1 MGFPKLGEGM
11 SVETSNRVWKQ
22 SSKGG
27 TPLLLLLALADWS
40 DNWGYCHPS
49 IEQMAVKCRQ
59 TERNILNLIADLEK
73 SNELRRLT
81 RGKGGRGKGSG
92 SVYQV
97 ITGMNQVEI
106 TASEQSSPLA
116 RATLAKLA
124 SGEAAPPSVSKPPLE
139 TDEKISGE
147 NFSPEKQSPD
157 VSPVSIVRLNEL
169 INVSDSSTPSSG
181 SKEKHEPSPE
191 ERAEIL
197 YRLVRPGHL
206 TLPNS
211 EQRTVALRVLDM
223 YLQSY
228 DSPQAAAQ
236 ALKPFA
242 AEADARGIR
251 PTNLCW
257 LSEWAAVGQ
266 IPKQRNKS
274 RSNTKPVASTESTVD
289 YEAIRQRM
297 EAELPTL
304 IEKKDNA

>member
-1 MGFPKLGEGM
+1 M

-22 SSKGG
+22 SCKGG

-40 DNWGYCHPS
+40 DDWGYCHPS

-73 SNELRRLT
+73 SRELRRLA

-97 ITGMNQVEI
+97 ITGMSVVEI
-106 TASEQSSPLA
+106 SASEQSSPLA
-116 RATLAKLA
+116 RMTLVKLA
-124 SGEAAPPSVSKPPLE
+124 SGEIAPPSVSKPTLE

-147 NFSPEKQSPD
+147 NFSYEKQSHD
-157 VSPVSIVRLNEL
+157 FSPVSIVRLNEL
-169 INVSDSSTPSSG
+169 INVSDSSTPPSG
-181 SKEKHEPSPE
+181 NMQKNETSPE
-191 ERAEIL
+191 ERAEAL

-211 EQRTVALRVLDM
+211 EQRAVAFRVLGM
-223 YLQSY
+223 YLQRCE
-228 DSPQAAAQ
+228 SPESAAQ

-266 IPKQRNKS
+266 IPKQRIKS
-274 RSNTKPVASTESTVD
+274 RSNTKPATNSDPAVD
-289 YEAIRQRM
+289 YDAIRQRM
-297 EAELPTL
+297 EAELPAL

>member
-1 MGFPKLGEGM
+1 M

-22 SSKGG
+22 SGKGG

-40 DNWGYCHPS
+40 DDWGYCHPS
-49 IEQMAVKCRQ
+49 IEQMAIKCRQ

-73 SNELRRLT
+73 SSELRRLA

-97 ITGMNQVEI
+97 ITGLNQVEI

-116 RATLAKLA
+116 RETLAKLA
-124 SGEAAPPSVSKPPLE
+124 SGEVAPPSVAKPPLE

-147 NFSPEKQSPD
+147 KFSPEKQSRD
-157 VSPVSIVRLNEL
+157 FSPVSIVRLNEL
-169 INVSDSSTPSSG
+169 INVSDSSTPPSG
-181 SKEKHEPSPE
+181 STQKIEPSPE
-191 ERAEIL
+191 ERAEAL

-211 EQRTVALRVLDM
+211 EQRTVALRVLGM
-223 YLQSY
+223 YLQRY
-228 DSPQAAAQ
+228 DSPQAAAH

-266 IPKQRNKS
+266 IPKQRNKF
-274 RSNTKPVASTESTVD
+274 RTNAKPAPTTEPTVD

-304 IEKKDNA
+304 IEKKDDA

>member
-1 MGFPKLGEGM
+1 M

-22 SSKGG
+22 SGKGG
-27 TPLLLLLALADWS
+27 TPLLLLLAMADWS
-40 DNWGYCHPS
+40 DDWGYCHPS

-73 SNELRRLT
+73 SRELRRLA

-97 ITGMNQVEI
+97 ITGMNRVEI

-116 RATLAKLA
+116 RMTLAKLA
-124 SGEAAPPSVSKPPLE
+124 SGEVAPPSVSKPPLE

-157 VSPVSIVRLNEL
+157 FSPVSIVRLNEL
-169 INVSDSSTPSSG
+169 INVSDSSTPPSG
-181 SKEKHEPSPE
+181 SMQKNEPSPE
-191 ERAEIL
+191 ERAEAL

-211 EQRTVALRVLDM
+211 EQRAVALRVLGM

-228 DSPQAAAQ
+228 ESPQAAAQ

-266 IPKQRNKS
+266 IPKQRNKF
-274 RSNTKPVASTESTVD
+274 RSNTKPVASTEPAVD

-304 IEKKDNA
+304 IERKDNA

>member
-1 MGFPKLGEGM
+1 M

-22 SSKGG
+22 SCKGG

-40 DNWGYCHPS
+40 DDWGYCHPS
-49 IEQMAVKCRQ
+49 IEQMAIKCRQ

-73 SNELRRLT
+73 SSELRRLV

-97 ITGMNQVEI
+97 ITGMSAIEV
-106 TASEQSSPLA
+106 TTSERLSPLA

-124 SGEAAPPSVSKPPLE
+124 SGEVAPPSVQRSRSE
-139 TDEKISGE
+139 TDEKFSGE
-147 NFSPEKQSPD
+147 NLSSEKQSRNF
-157 VSPVSIVRLNEL
+157 SPVSILRLNEL
-169 INVSDSSTPSSG
+169 INVSDSSTPPSG
-181 SKEKHEPSPE
+181 RTSKNEPSPE
-191 ERAEIL
+191 ERAEAL
-197 YRLVRPGHL
+197 YRLVRPGHI

-211 EQRTVALRVLDM
+211 EQRAVAIRVLGI
-223 YLQSY
+223 YLQRHQ
-228 DSPQAAAQ
+228 SPESAAQ

-266 IPKQRNKS
+266 IPKQRYKS
-274 RSNTKPVASTESTVD
+274 RSNAKPAPTTEPAVD

-297 EAELPTL
+297 EAELPAL
-304 IEKKDNA
+304 IEKKDNT

>member
-1 MGFPKLGEGM
+1 M
-11 SVETSNRVWKQ
+11 ETSNRVWKQ
-22 SSKGG
+22 SGKGG

-40 DNWGYCHPS
+40 DDWGYCHPS
-49 IEQMAVKCRQ
+49 IEQMAIKCRQ

-73 SNELRRLT
+73 SSELRRLA

-97 ITGMNQVEI
+97 ITGMSAVEI

-124 SGEAAPPSVSKPPLE
+124 SGEVAPPSAQRSRSE
-139 TDEKISGE
+139 TDEKFSLE
-147 NFSPEKQSPD
+147 NFSSEKQSPIF
-157 VSPVSIVRLNEL
+157 SPVSIVRLNEL
-169 INVSDSSTPSSG
+169 INVSDSSTPPSRNMQ
-181 SKEKHEPSPE
+181 KNEPLPE
-191 ERAEIL
+191 ERAEAL

-211 EQRTVALRVLDM
+211 EQRTVALRVLGM
-223 YLQSY
+223 YLQRH
-228 DSPQAAAQ
+228 DSLQAAAQ
-236 ALKPFA
+236 VLKPFA

-274 RSNTKPVASTESTVD
+274 RSSTQQAPTTKPTAD
-289 YEAIRQRM
+289 YEAIRKRM
-297 EAELPTL
+297 ETELPTL
-304 IEKKDNA
+304 IENKDSV

>member
-1 MGFPKLGEGM
+1 M

-27 TPLLLLLALADWS
+27 TPLLLLLAMADWS
-40 DNWGYCHPS
+40 DDWGYCHPS
-49 IEQMAVKCRQ
+49 IEQMAIKCRQ
-59 TERNILNLIADLEK
+59 TERNILNLISDLEK
-73 SNELRRLT
+73 SDELRRLA

-106 TASEQSSPLA
+106 AASEQSSPLA

-124 SGEAAPPSVSKPPLE
+124 SGEVASPSASKPLLE
-139 TDEKISGE
+139 TVE

-157 VSPVSIVRLNEL
+157 FSPVSIVRLNEL
-169 INVSDSSTPSSG
+169 INVSDSSTPPSG
-181 SKEKHEPSPE
+181 SMQKHEPSPE
-191 ERAEIL
+191 ERAEAL
-197 YRLVRPGHL
+197 YRLVRPSHL

-211 EQRTVALRVLDM
+211 DQRTVALRVLGM
-223 YLQSY
+223 YLQRY
-228 DSPQAAAQ
+228 ASPQAAVQ
-236 ALKPFA
+236 VLKPFA

-274 RSNTKPVASTESTVD
+274 RSNTKPVSSTEPAVD

-297 EAELPTL
+297 EAELPSL
-304 IEKKDNA
+304 IEKKDDA

>member
-1 MGFPKLGEGM
+1 VGFPKLEEYM

-22 SSKGG
+22 SGKGG
-27 TPLLLLLALADWS
+27 TLLLLLLALADWS
-40 DNWGYCHPS
+40 DDWGYCHPS

-73 SNELRRLT
+73 SSELRRLA

-116 RATLAKLA
+116 RETLAKLA
-124 SGEAAPPSVSKPPLE
+124 SGEVAPPSVQRPHSE
-139 TDEKISGE
+139 TGEKI
-147 NFSPEKQSPD
+147 SPEKQSPD
-157 VSPVSIVRLNEL
+157 FSPVSIVRLNEL
-169 INVSDSSTPSSG
+169 INVSDSTPPPSRRTQ
-181 SKEKHEPSPE
+181 KLEPSPE
-191 ERAEIL
+191 ERAEAL

-211 EQRTVALRVLDM
+211 EQRTVALHVLGM
-223 YLQSY
+223 YLQRY
-228 DSPQAAAQ
+228 ESPQAAAQ

-266 IPKQRNKS
+266 IPKQRNRS
-274 RSNTKPVASTESTVD
+274 RGNTQPVPSTEPAVD

-297 EAELPTL
+297 ETELPTL
-304 IEKKDNA
+304 IERKDDA

>member
-1 MGFPKLGEGM
+1 M

-22 SSKGG
+22 SGKGG

-40 DNWGYCHPS
+40 DDWGYCHPS
-49 IEQMAVKCRQ
+49 IEQMAIKCRQ

-73 SNELRRLT
+73 SSELRRLA

-97 ITGMNQVEI
+97 ITGMSAVEI

-124 SGEAAPPSVSKPPLE
+124 NGEVAPPSVQRPCSE
-139 TDEKISGE
+139 TDEKFSGE
-147 NFSPEKQSPD
+147 NFSSEKQSPNF
-157 VSPVSIVRLNEL
+157 SPVSILRLNEL
-169 INVSDSSTPSSG
+169 INVSDSSTPPSG
-181 SKEKHEPSPE
+181 GPPKNELSPE
-191 ERAEIL
+191 ERAEFL

-211 EQRTVALRVLDM
+211 EQRAVAIHVLGI
-223 YLQSY
+223 YLQRY
-228 DSPQAAAQ
+228 KSPEAAMQ

-266 IPKQRNKS
+266 IPKQRYKS
-274 RSNTKPVASTESTVD
+274 RTNTKPTTASEPTVD
-289 YEAIRQRM
+289 YDAIRQRM
-297 EAELPTL
+297 ETELPAL
-304 IEKKDNA
+304 IEKKDNS

>member
-1 MGFPKLGEGM
+1 M

-22 SSKGG
+22 SGKGG

-40 DNWGYCHPS
+40 DDWGYCHPS
-49 IEQMAVKCRQ
+49 IEQMAIKCRQ

-73 SNELRRLT
+73 SNELRRLA

-124 SGEAAPPSVSKPPLE
+124 SGEVAPPSVSKPPLE

-147 NFSPEKQSPD
+147 KFSPEKQSRD
-157 VSPVSIVRLNEL
+157 FSPVSIVRLNEL
-169 INVSDSSTPSSG
+169 INVSDSSTTPSG
-181 SKEKHEPSPE
+181 STQKHEPSPE
-191 ERAEIL
+191 ERAEAL

-211 EQRTVALRVLDM
+211 EQRTVALRVLGM
-223 YLQSY
+223 YLQRY
-228 DSPQAAAQ
+228 DSLQAAAQ

-242 AEADARGIR
+242 TEADARGIR

-266 IPKQRNKS
+266 IPKQRNKF
-274 RSNTKPVASTESTVD
+274 RSNAKPATTSEPTVD

-304 IEKKDNA
+304 IERKDNA

>member
-1 MGFPKLGEGM
+1 M

-22 SSKGG
+22 SGKGG
-27 TPLLLLLALADWS
+27 TPLLLLLAMADWS
-40 DNWGYCHPS
+40 DDWGYCHPS
-49 IEQMAVKCRQ
+49 IEQMAIKCRQ

-73 SNELRRLT
+73 SSELRRLA

-97 ITGMNQVEI
+97 ITGMNQVQI
-106 TASEQSSPLA
+106 AASEQSSPLA
-116 RATLAKLA
+116 RMTLAKLA
-124 SGEAAPPSVSKPPLE
+124 NGEVAPPSVSKPLLE
-139 TDEKISGE
+139 TDEKISPE

-157 VSPVSIVRLNEL
+157 FSPVSIVRLNEL
-169 INVSDSSTPSSG
+169 INVSDSSTHPSG
-181 SKEKHEPSPE
+181 SKQKHEPSPE
-191 ERAEIL
+191 ERAEAL
-197 YRLVRPGHL
+197 YRLVRPSHL

-211 EQRTVALRVLDM
+211 EQRMVALRVLGM
-223 YLQSY
+223 YLQRY
-228 DSPQAAAQ
+228 ETPQAAAQ

-274 RSNTKPVASTESTVD
+274 RTNTKPVSNTEPAVD

>member
-1 MGFPKLGEGM
+1 M
-11 SVETSNRVWKQ
+11 SVETSERVWKH
-22 SSKGG
+22 SGKGG

-49 IEQMAVKCRQ
+49 IEQMAIKCRQ

-73 SNELRRLT
+73 SSELRRLA

-97 ITGMNQVEI
+97 ITGMSQVEI
-106 TASEQSSPLA
+106 AASEQSSPLA
-116 RATLAKLA
+116 GATLAKLA
-124 SGEAAPPSVSKPPLE
+124 SGEVAPPSVAKPPLE

-147 NFSPEKQSPD
+147 KFSPEKQSPD
-157 VSPVSIVRLNEL
+157 FSPVSILRLNEL
-169 INVSDSSTPSSG
+169 INVSDSSTPPSG
-181 SKEKHEPSPE
+181 GTQKHEPSPE
-191 ERAEIL
+191 ERAEAL
-197 YRLVRPGHL
+197 YRLVRHGHL

-211 EQRTVALRVLDM
+211 EQRAVALRVLGM
-223 YLQSY
+223 YLHRY

-266 IPKQRNKS
+266 IPKQRNKP
-274 RSNTKPVASTESTVD
+274 RSSTKPAPTTEPAVD

-304 IEKKDNA
+304 IERKDNA

>member
-1 MGFPKLGEGM
+1 M
-11 SVETSNRVWKQ
+11 SVETSERVWKH
-22 SSKGG
+22 SGKGG
-27 TPLLLLLALADWS
+27 TPLLLLALADWS
-40 DNWGYCHPS
+40 DGWGYCYPS
-49 IEQMAVKCRQ
+49 IEQMAIKCRQ

-73 SNELRRLT
+73 SSELRRLA

-97 ITGMNQVEI
+97 ITGMNVVDI

-116 RATLAKLA
+116 RETLAKLA
-124 SGEAAPPSVSKPPLE
+124 SGEVAPPSASKPLLE
-139 TDEKISGE
+139 TGEKISGE
-147 NFSPEKQSPD
+147 KFSPEKQSLD
-157 VSPVSIVRLNEL
+157 LSPVSIVRLNEL
-169 INVSDSSTPSSG
+169 INVSDSSTPPSG
-181 SKEKHEPSPE
+181 GTQKHEPSPE
-191 ERAEIL
+191 ERAEAL

-211 EQRTVALRVLDM
+211 EQRTVALRVLGM
-223 YLQSY
+223 YLQRY

-274 RSNTKPVASTESTVD
+274 RTNTKPAPTAEPTVD

>member
-1 MGFPKLGEGM
+1 M
-11 SVETSNRVWKQ
+11 SVETSNRVWKR
-22 SSKGG
+22 SGKGG

-40 DNWGYCHPS
+40 DDWGYCHPS
-49 IEQMAVKCRQ
+49 IEQMAIKCRQ

-73 SNELRRLT
+73 SRELRRLA

-97 ITGMNQVEI
+97 ITGMSLVDI

-116 RATLAKLA
+116 RMTLAKLA
-124 SGEAAPPSVSKPPLE
+124 IGEVAPPSAFKPLLE

-147 NFSPEKQSPD
+147 KFSPEKQSPD
-157 VSPVSIVRLNEL
+157 FSPVSIVRLNEL
-169 INVSDSSTPSSG
+169 INVSDSSTPPSG
-181 SKEKHEPSPE
+181 GTQKHEPSPE
-191 ERAEIL
+191 ERAEAL
-197 YRLVRPGHL
+197 YRLVCPGHM

-211 EQRTVALRVLDM
+211 EQRMVALRVLGK
-223 YLQSY
+223 YLQRY

-266 IPKQRNKS
+266 IPKQRNKP
-274 RSNTKPVASTESTVD
+274 RSSTKPAPTTEPAVD

-304 IEKKDNA
+304 IERKDNA